1 MARRPGSVPPPPAPP
16 PPAAPSAA
24 RSDREKIIEAFMT
37 LLAERRFD
45 AIDFN
50 DIAARSGVP
59 LDRCRGEF
67 DSTLAVLSAQLR
79 EVDRVVLAGADT
91 DMAEEPPR
99 ERLFDI
105 LMRRLEALAPHKAAI
120 RSLAD
125 SARCNPG
132 LALALNCLA
141 TRSQNWMLAAA
152 GISSGGLRGAIRSQ
166 GLACLYADVLRVWLR
181 DDDPGLARTMAEL
194 DRQLARGARWS
205 RRLDDLCRFLPRPRR
220 RRSDWGR
227 PPVPDPDLREDPLP
241 I

>member
-1 MARRPGSVPPPPAPP
+1 MARRPEPIPPLPPGK
-16 PPAAPSAA
+16 
-24 RSDREKIIEAFMT
+24 SDREKIVEAFMA

-45 AIDFN
+45 AIDFHA
-50 DIAARSGVP
+50 IATRAGVS
-59 LDRCRGEF
+59 LDHCRAEF

-79 EVDRVVLAGADT
+79 DIDRQVLAAGES

-99 ERLFDI
+99 ERLFDL
-105 LMRRLEALAPHKAAI
+105 LMRRLEALAPHKPAI
-120 RSLAD
+120 RNLAA

-141 TRSQNWMLAAA
+141 ARSQRWMLTAA
-152 GISSGGLRGAIRSQ
+152 GISTGGVRGALRAQ
-166 GLACLYADVLRVWLR
+166 GMACLYADVLRAWLR
-181 DDDPGLARTMAEL
+181 DDDPGLARTMAVL

-220 RRSDWGR
+220 RSEWHR
-227 PPVPDPDLREDPLP
+227 PPVPDPDLRDDPLP